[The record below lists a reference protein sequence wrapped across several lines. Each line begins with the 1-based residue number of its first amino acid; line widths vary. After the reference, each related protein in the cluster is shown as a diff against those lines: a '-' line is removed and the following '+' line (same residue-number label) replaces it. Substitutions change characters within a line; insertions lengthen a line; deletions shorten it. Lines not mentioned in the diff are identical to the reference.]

1 MGNPISEIDSFKKE
15 IRRGAVMPI
24 LTIAREYGSGGKE
37 IGKNV
42 AGLLNYAYI
51 DRKQILEDMKKV
63 GADWEELTK
72 YLDENQPTAIERY
85 EWSYRGFVALNQSHI
100 LHYALHNR
108 VVIMGRGGNF
118 LLKGIPH
125 ALRIRTIAPIEKR
138 IENVM
143 RWQEINNSEDARFLI
158 EKADKEM
165 AGAVYLIYGS
175 AWDDPE
181 QYDFVFDTSTQ
192 TYDEIMDIIKNE
204 LEKRDKLCTEK
215 AIDTLK
221 LKALAAKIR
230 AEIAINPDLSVSTLE
245 VEFKEEGLVEYGLVA
260 RGVVHNMD
268 DKKKI
273 EEIVK
278 KLSGDIPVE
287 IGFQYRMYPR
297 IGDIQYK

>member
-1 MGNPISEIDSFKKE
+1 M
-15 IRRGAVMPI
+15 AI

-37 IGKNV
+37 IGRRI
-42 AGLLNYAYI
+42 ARLLNYVYV
-51 DRKQILEDMKKV
+51 DRKLILEGMKKV
-63 GADWEELTK
+63 SASWEEAAK
-72 YLDENQPTAIERY
+72 YLDENQPTVVERY

-100 LHYALHNR
+100 LDYALHDR

-118 LLKGIPH
+118 LLNGIPH

-143 RWQEINNSEDARFLI
+143 KWEEIGNSENALFLI

-192 TYDEIMDIIKNE
+192 TYDEIVDIVKEE
-204 LEKRDKLCTEK
+204 LEKRDKLYTEK
-215 AIDTLK
+215 AGKVLQ

-230 AEIAINPDLSVSTLE
+230 AEIAINPDLSVSTIE
-245 VEFKEEGLVEYGLVA
+245 VGLKEEGLVKYGLIA
-260 RGVVHNMD
+260 EGVVHNLD

-273 EEIVK
+273 EEIVR
-278 KLSGDIPVE
+278 KLSGDVPVE
-287 IGFQYRMYPR
+287 LEFQYRMRPR
-297 IGDIQYK
+297 LGDIQYK

>member
-1 MGNPISEIDSFKKE
+1 M
-15 IRRGAVMPI
+15 AI

-37 IGKNV
+37 IGKSI
-42 AGLLNYAYI
+42 AGLLDYGYV
-51 DRKQILEDMKKV
+51 DRKLILEDMKKV
-63 GADWEELTK
+63 GASWEELTK
-72 YLDENQPTAIERY
+72 YLDENQPTVIERY

-100 LHYALHNR
+100 LNYALHDR

-118 LLKGIPH
+118 LLNGMPH
-125 ALRIRTIAPIEKR
+125 ALRIRTTAPIKKR

-181 QYDFVFDTSTQ
+181 QYDFVFDTSTK
-192 TYDEIMDIIKNE
+192 TYDEIINIVKEE
-204 LEKRDKLCTEK
+204 LEKRDKVYTEK
-215 AIDTLK
+215 TGKVLQ

-230 AEIAINPDLSVSTLE
+230 AEIAINSDLSVSTLE
-245 VEFKEEGLVEYGLVA
+245 VGFKEEGLVEYGLVA
-260 RGVVHNMD
+260 GGVVHNID
-268 DKKKI
+268 DKKNI

-278 KLSGDIPVE
+278 KLSGDVPVE
-287 IGFQYRMYPR
+287 FGFQYRMHPR
-297 IGDIQYK
+297 LGDIQYK